1 VYVPCSCCS
10 YPAVVA
16 AELGVVFVVLWM
28 EVLMELAAEF
38 AAELGVVFVVL
49 WIEVLK
55 ELALVV
61 LL

>member
-1 VYVPCSCCS
+1 
-10 YPAVVA
+10 
-16 AELGVVFVVLWM
+16 M
-28 EVLMELAAEF
+28 EVLKELAAVF

-55 ELALVV
+55 ELVLVV